1 MDHDT
6 DIGGARRSFPTTHAS
21 VVRDAASPDED
32 VRRRAFG
39 ALVTVYWKPVYFH
52 LRLRWQTDSESA
64 KDLTQDFFAEAMTRG
79 FFDGYDPTRARFRT
93 FLRTCLD
100 HFVANARRAE
110 HRLKRGGG
118 ATLLPLDFEGAD
130 RELVHAGAVTESEA
144 DARFHAEWVRSLF
157 SVAVD
162 ALRAVA
168 EAGGHPVRFRI
179 FERYDLE
186 PATGADRPSYRDL
199 ATEFGIPVTQ
209 VTNHLA
215 WARREFRRL
224 VLERL
229 RELSGSE
236 AEFREEARSLLG
248 VDPE

>member
-21 VVRDAASPDED
+21 VIRDAASPDEEI
-32 VRRRAFG
+32 RRRAFG
-39 ALVTVYWKPVYFH
+39 ALVAVYWKPVYFH
-52 LRLRWQTDSESA
+52 LRLRWHADSESA

-79 FFDGYDPTRARFRT
+79 FFDSYDPARARFRT

-100 HFVANARRAE
+100 HFSAKARRAE
-110 HRLKRGGG
+110 QRLKRGGG
-118 ATLLPLDFEGAD
+118 TTRLSLDFDGAD
-130 RELVHAGAVTESEA
+130 RELAQAGAVVESEA

-157 SVAVD
+157 SVAVE

-168 EAGGHPVRFRI
+168 EAGDQAIRFRI

-186 PATGADRPSYRDL
+186 PATGAERPSYRDL
-199 ATEFGIPVTQ
+199 AVEFGIPVTQ

-236 AEFREEARSLLG
+236 AEFRAEARSLLG